1 MKKVVAP
8 WMILEEDLDLFLK
21 DDLDLFSVNLWQW
34 IFFNSFRLGT
44 RSKKVLSEWI
54 SYNLI
59 TAILNI
65 ISNLQIL
72 RQKCNKIFFLISI
85 IAKIYFFSFLVGFL
99 LSHIFCYL
107 FHKTIYVPICLTTNN
122 KLTRPIN
129 LF

>member
-1 MKKVVAP
+1 
-8 WMILEEDLDLFLK
+8 MILEEDLDLFLK

-72 RQKCNKIFFLISI
+72 R
-85 IAKIYFFSFLVGFL
+85 
-99 LSHIFCYL
+99 
-107 FHKTIYVPICLTTNN
+107 
-122 KLTRPIN
+122 
-129 LF
+129 